1 MSHDNNTAYK
11 PQSTEFTEFSY
22 ATKEV
27 CAALKKQ
34 NTAERKQLNKE
45 GHEHYTSLG
54 AGTATE
60 ITANAFATLN
70 KLTSNGIE
78 NEKAKQQIKTLIKK
92 ENQEKEERDKKP
104 LGSILK
110 KSIKFGASSGCM
122 LGGMLS
128 MLDVYGVVTKK
139 GLTKTTMM
147 REISRA
153 ISFNIIYMA
162 GYC

>member
-1 MSHDNNTAYK
+1 MSSWSSARNNKNPTK
-11 PQSTEFTEFSY
+11 LKS
-22 ATKEV
+22 KEV
-27 CAALKKQ
+27 WVKVDDDDEDEDDEEDDLEEEEPEVVSELAKS
-34 NTAERKQLNKE
+34 
-45 GHEHYTSLG
+45 G
-54 AGTATE
+54 
-60 ITANAFATLN
+60 
-70 KLTSNGIE
+70 
-78 NEKAKQQIKTLIKK
+78 KAKQQIKTLIKK
-92 ENQEKEERDKKP
+92 ENQEEEERDKKP

-110 KSIKFGASSGCM
+110 KSIQFGASSGCM